1 MSTLQ
6 ITITDDVKHRRRNI
20 IVDLKKMIKPART
33 INKLTTGIPITIVA
47 LGDSLTQ
54 GWMVSKGYLD
64 FLNEMLH
71 IKFPKGRF
79 KLINGGIPGDTA
91 DSGLSRLRWDVLHY
105 NPDCVFIQYA
115 INDAFSGFKEQ
126 HFKNNIKGII
136 DTIKE
141 NGDTDIVLIT
151 SGYIGDNEDNRHV
164 EGYYRQLEVLGEDYG
179 IPVVQTHEYGKKKIR
194 DGMIFG
200 SLVQYDDVH
209 PTEEGYRLMAE
220 AIMNIF

>member
-1 MSTLQ
+1 MTNRNEIRL
-6 ITITDDVKHRRRNI
+6 ITKPSIL
-20 IVDLKKMIKPART
+20 DLKKMIKPART
-33 INKLTTGIPITIVA
+33 INKLTNGIPVTIVA

-115 INDAFSGFKEQ
+115 INDAFSGFTEQ

-136 DTIKE
+136 DTIRE
-141 NGDTDIVLIT
+141 NSDTDIVLIT

-179 IPVVQTHEYGKKKIR
+179 IPVVQTHEYWKKKIR
-194 DGMIFG
+194 EGMIFG

-220 AIMNIF
+220 AIMDIF